1 MQDRQIKAICND
13 DILTITADRED
24 KHYLIVLS
32 DDDIS
37 VLDETKEILYGLTA
51 SEQKARTIRRKIMN
65 VYQEKKDDKTVTATF
80 TY

>member
-13 DILTITADRED
+13 DILTITADRDD
-24 KHYLIVLS
+24 KHYVIVLS

-37 VLDETKEILYGLTA
+37 VLEETKEILYGLTA